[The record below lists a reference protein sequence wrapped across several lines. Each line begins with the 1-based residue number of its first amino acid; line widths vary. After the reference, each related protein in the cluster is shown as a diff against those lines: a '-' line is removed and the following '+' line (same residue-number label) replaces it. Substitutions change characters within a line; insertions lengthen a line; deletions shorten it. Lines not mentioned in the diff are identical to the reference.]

1 MTTRNLA
8 LRFGLL
14 AIPACSQQPQIHEFV
29 VNSVDYAF
37 QAPATAPAGLT
48 AFSLVEKGKSPHEL
62 QLFQF
67 KKGISADSARRLLGN
82 KNFPFAQVMP
92 SGGILVG
99 FPNAP
104 VSEKIL
110 IDLKAGDVYGLRCQ
124 FQNTDSAPHHDKLGM
139 ISVLTVT

>member
-1 MTTRNLA
+1 MTARHLA
-8 LRFGLL
+8 LCFGLL
-14 AIPACSQQPQIHEFV
+14 GIAGCTQQPQIHDV
-29 VNSVDYAF
+29 VIKSVDYAF
-37 QAPATAPAGLT
+37 QAPATVPAGLT
-48 AFSLVEKGKSPHEL
+48 AFSLVENGKFPHEL

-82 KNFPFAQVMP
+82 KDFPFAQVMP

-104 VSEKIL
+104 VSERVL
-110 IDLKAGDVYGLRCQ
+110 IDLKRGDVYGLRCQ